1 MDPDIGAGSPASEGS
16 SDAADTAPLP
26 VLNAL
31 PGMLSDPGPF
41 APPEQDFGLPPF
53 LEQQPVPDA
62 YLAGQGTPQ
71 AAQPSAP
78 YMQWPSHDLFGG
90 PASGPASAPAAP
102 VSSPPKS
109 TPVDFASWEDKP
121 DRSKRPL
128 IIGGAV
134 LAAVVLVGGVVAI
147 FASGGGGDDAPAE
160 STAASPTTTVSSRNP
175 DAETRLLSMLPAG
188 YAASACKAVEPAN
201 EAVAQVKCG
210 RSDDPDGPIEAS
222 YSLVKDKSGLAAGL
236 SRLTKRNAVV
246 VCPGRIQSPGP
257 WRRNATPDQVS
268 GTVFCGSNQGHP
280 VVAWTDEERL
290 LLSETRSGATGPTLD
305 QLYAWWSSHS

>member
-1 MDPDIGAGSPASEGS
+1 MDTDTGAGSPASEGS
-16 SDAADTAPLP
+16 ADAADTAPLP

-41 APPEQDFGLPPF
+41 APSEQDFGQPPF
-53 LEQQPVPDA
+53 IEQPASPDP
-62 YLAGQGTPQ
+62 YW
-71 AAQPSAP
+71 SAP
-78 YMQWPSHDLFGG
+78 VA
-90 PASGPASAPAAP
+90 PAPQFAGASAPQ
-102 VSSPPKS
+102 PPGEKPWGSGTSAS
-109 TPVDFASWEDKP
+109 TVDFALWADKAP
-121 DRSKRPL
+121 ERSKRPL

-134 LAAVVLVGGVVAI
+134 LAAVVLVGGVIAI
-147 FASGGGGDDAPAE
+147 FASGGGDGAPAE
-160 STAASPTTTVSSRNP
+160 PTAAPPTTTVSSRDT

-188 YAASACKAVEPAN
+188 YAASACRAVEPAN

-222 YSLVKDKSGLAAGL
+222 YSLVKDKSALAAGL

-268 GTVFCGSNQGHP
+268 GTVFCGTNQGHP